1 MNQANRKSKA
11 EGYQLID
18 ENLDKVLKASG
29 SALSF
34 YTTPAMIDKMREAM
48 RGIMS
53 DSYAAGSSY
62 SDEALAIHNTK
73 KAEK

>member
-53 DSYAAGSSY
+53 DSYIAGSN
-62 SDEALAIHNTK
+62 DTHKALKHATE